1 MATMDAMLGFLRTE
15 VEGLIESIT
24 PVSQRHK
31 PFRARAVESR
41 DEAELVETPGEDR
54 MFELNFDIANLQ
66 TWFTGSSVHGYTLDL
81 PILVMYGDAV
91 KWKRAAID
99 DFNQIAET
107 LRTTATTVTGVHI
120 REINDQFGFQL
131 IPATADQWQV
141 GQMLL
146 RVHLEATTS

>member
-1 MATMDAMLGFLRTE
+1 MATLDAMLGFLRSE
-15 VEGLIESIT
+15 VEGLIAGIT
-24 PVSQRHK
+24 PVTQKHK
-31 PFRARAVESR
+31 PFRARSVDSR
-41 DEAELVETPGEDR
+41 DQATMQESPGEDR
-54 MFELNFDIANLQ
+54 MFEMNFNVANMQ
-66 TWFTGSSVHGYTLDL
+66 TWFTGCAVHGYTFDL

-99 DFNQIAET
+99 DFYQIAEV
-107 LRTTATTVTGVHI
+107 LRTTGTTVAGVHI
-120 REINDQFGFQL
+120 REVNDEFGFQL